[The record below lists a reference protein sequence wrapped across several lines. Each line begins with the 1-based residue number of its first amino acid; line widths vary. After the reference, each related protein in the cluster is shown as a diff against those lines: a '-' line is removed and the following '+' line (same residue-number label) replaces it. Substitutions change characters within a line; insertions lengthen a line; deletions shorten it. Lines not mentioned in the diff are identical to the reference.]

1 MGLVGSHAQR
11 ARSTVML
18 LWTAGR
24 VLLLAEGPPP
34 LMPLP
39 CLVPA
44 PPNTL
49 QALASLLEAGSVTSL
64 EGRRL
69 LANLLIRQPR
79 AAALLALPG
88 DLLRERADNLQQLGL
103 SIQELVS
110 AGGISR
116 HGAWGA
122 ALPLGRHLMPDHCPS
137 IAAAPKVCP
146 LSIRRALLPGGGSAQ
161 GCPAAD
167 SGP

>member
-1 MGLVGSHAQR
+1 MDGVGRESCATCPLNCY
-11 ARSTVML
+11 AAVD
-18 LWTAGR
+18 AGR
-24 VLLLAEGPPP
+24 VLLQAQGPPP
-34 LMPLP
+34 SCRCPVW
-39 CLVPA
+39 CLR
-44 PPNTL
+44 PPHTL

-88 DLLRERADNLQQLGL
+88 DLLRERANNLQQLGL

-116 HGAWGA
+116 HGA
-122 ALPLGRHLMPDHCPS
+122 
-137 IAAAPKVCP
+137 
-146 LSIRRALLPGGGSAQ
+146 
-161 GCPAAD
+161 
-167 SGP
+167 